1 MNGVTYEKV
10 NLNPNLPAM
19 LGYLGKENFDAK
31 GAFYIGAHWH
41 RSIEITFLV
50 EGEVEGFIN
59 GKKIKVNIGEFIFV
73 NSGDVHE
80 IEKKQGKSC
89 GGIILVLS
97 YDFIKNVYPNIDN
110 IRFDISKDSSSKSR
124 MVDIFLEIKDIYLNP
139 KELDY
144 IKINSYLYEILYIL
158 LSDFTVEE
166 NNSNLENYFKYRDK
180 QKEILMYIGENY
192 REELTLDRISKQFY
206 MSSEYFSRKFHEWFG
221 TTYKVYLANYRFSKA
236 YEELIN
242 SNNNIQDI
250 ASTHGFSNVK
260 SFITIFKE
268 KYNITPSRYR
278 QFIKSQEMAEK
289 WTINYNYK
297 GIKNDKI

>member
-59 GKKIKVNIGEFIFV
+59 GKKIKVNSGEFIFV

-124 MVDIFLEIKDIYLNP
+124 MVDIFLEIKHSP
-139 KELDY
+139 
-144 IKINSYLYEILYIL
+144 
-158 LSDFTVEE
+158 
-166 NNSNLENYFKYRDK
+166 
-180 QKEILMYIGENY
+180 
-192 REELTLDRISKQFY
+192 
-206 MSSEYFSRKFHEWFG
+206 
-221 TTYKVYLANYRFSKA
+221 
-236 YEELIN
+236 
-242 SNNNIQDI
+242 
-250 ASTHGFSNVK
+250 
-260 SFITIFKE
+260 
-268 KYNITPSRYR
+268 TPSKTHIPLLGM
-278 QFIKSQEMAEK
+278 FAIVS
-289 WTINYNYK
+289 
-297 GIKNDKI
+297 

>member
-59 GKKIKVNIGEFIFV
+59 GKKIKVNSGEFIFV

-144 IKINSYLYEILYIL
+144 IKINSYLYYIIYIL
-158 LSDFTVEE
+158 LSDFT
-166 NNSNLENYFKYRDK
+166 F
-180 QKEILMYIGENY
+180 
-192 REELTLDRISKQFY
+192 
-206 MSSEYFSRKFHEWFG
+206 
-221 TTYKVYLANYRFSKA
+221 
-236 YEELIN
+236 
-242 SNNNIQDI
+242 
-250 ASTHGFSNVK
+250 
-260 SFITIFKE
+260 
-268 KYNITPSRYR
+268 
-278 QFIKSQEMAEK
+278 
-289 WTINYNYK
+289 
-297 GIKNDKI
+297 